1 MSIQILISICPFWKA
16 CNKKGLEDMRIL
28 GVDPG
33 TLVTGFGILEENGSG
48 YKILD
53 FGCVKLSSRDG
64 FPKRLK
70 KIYDELSVVIKRH
83 RPDEFAIED
92 LFYAENVKVA
102 LKMGHARGVAILA
115 AVNHQIPT
123 AEYSPREVKMA
134 VVGNGGASKQQIQK
148 MIQHLFK
155 LQEPPEPID
164 ASDALAVAICHLHRM
179 ESKV

>member
-1 MSIQILISICPFWKA
+1 
-16 CNKKGLEDMRIL
+16 MRIL

-33 TLVTGFGILEENGSG
+33 TIVTGFGVLEKNGSG
-48 YKILD
+48 YKVLD

-70 KIYDELSVVIKRH
+70 KIYDELSDVIKRH

-92 LFYAENVKVA
+92 LFYAENAKVA

-115 AVNHQIPT
+115 AANHQIPT

-155 LQEPPEPID
+155 LREPPEPID

-179 ESKV
+179 ESKI

>member
-1 MSIQILISICPFWKA
+1 
-16 CNKKGLEDMRIL
+16 MRIL

-33 TLVTGFGILEENGSG
+33 TLVTGFGVLEENGSG
-48 YKILD
+48 CKVLD
-53 FGCVKLSSRDG
+53 FGCLKISSRDD

-70 KIYDELSVVIKRH
+70 KIYDGLSDVIKRH

-92 LFYAENVKVA
+92 LFYAENAKVA

-115 AVNHQIPT
+115 AANHQIPT
-123 AEYSPREVKMA
+123 AEYSPREVKMS
-134 VVGNGGASKQQIQK
+134 VVGNGGASKQQVQK
-148 MIQHLFK
+148 MIQHLLK

-179 ESKV
+179 ESKI

>member
-1 MSIQILISICPFWKA
+1 
-16 CNKKGLEDMRIL
+16 MRIL

-33 TLVTGFGILEENGSG
+33 TLVTGFGVLEKNGGG
-48 YKILD
+48 YEVID
-53 FGCVKLSSRDG
+53 FGCVKLSSRDD

-70 KIYDELSVVIKRH
+70 KIYLSNVIKRH

-92 LFYAENVKVA
+92 LFYAQNVKVA

-115 AVNHQIPT
+115 AANHKIPT

-134 VVGNGGASKQQIQK
+134 VVGNGGASKQQVQK
-148 MIQHLFK
+148 MIQHLLK
-155 LQEPPEPID
+155 LQQPPEPID

-179 ESKV
+179 ESKI

>member
-1 MSIQILISICPFWKA
+1 
-16 CNKKGLEDMRIL
+16 MRIL

-33 TLVTGFGILEENGSG
+33 TLVTGFGVLEKNGSG
-48 YKILD
+48 CKVLE

-64 FPKRLK
+64 FPQRLK
-70 KIYDELSVVIKRH
+70 KIYDELTDVIKRH

-92 LFYAENVKVA
+92 LFYAQNVKVA

-115 AVNHQIPT
+115 AANHQIPT

-134 VVGNGGASKQQIQK
+134 VVGNGGASKQQVQK
-148 MIQHLFK
+148 MIQQILK
-155 LQEPPEPID
+155 LQHPPEPMD

-179 ESKV
+179 ESMI

>member
-1 MSIQILISICPFWKA
+1 
-16 CNKKGLEDMRIL
+16 
-28 GVDPG
+28 
-33 TLVTGFGILEENGSG
+33 
-48 YKILD
+48 
-53 FGCVKLSSRDG
+53 
-64 FPKRLK
+64 
-70 KIYDELSVVIKRH
+70 
-83 RPDEFAIED
+83 
-92 LFYAENVKVA
+92 
-102 LKMGHARGVAILA
+102 MGHARGVAILA
-115 AVNHQIPT
+115 AVNQQIPT